1 MTTVI
6 LILIGTVVLAVWQGW
21 LIRNLANVYSQPQSV
36 WPTETPL
43 PKVAVILSLR
53 GRDPYL
59 DQCLRNLIKQDY
71 PDFQIYLVVDSE
83 TDPAWDSIR
92 KIRSE
97 FGDVM
102 IVDTLK
108 YRRPT
113 CSLKNS
119 SLIQAINALPLDVE
133 VVALVDADAIVSPT
147 WIRSLVAPMANPE
160 VGCTTGIRWFAPT
173 ESSFGSRLR
182 CYWNHV
188 AASMIHASHIPWG
201 GSMAVRRNLLDE
213 GLADEWS
220 RMFCEDAHTIN
231 YLRRKGVKLV
241 YVPEATIPN
250 REDVSVASCIRFVNR
265 QMLIFRL
272 YNSNW
277 NWLVL
282 SIFLAAS
289 LRITHDLL
297 IVKALIL
304 TDFFSLACLVCCHP
318 LILLVTRY
326 EVSRLDRIVRQ
337 TVKNQGQVIPSNPLP
352 DLFGYFCV
360 EIVFLTSVIAA
371 LFTQFAVWR
380 GIRYRIRGP
389 EEITLLGYSPYHQPD
404 AAPVVAETTVV

>member
-36 WPTETPL
+36 WPAETPL

-133 VVALVDADAIVSPT
+133 VVALVDADAIVPPT

-201 GSMAVRRNLLDE
+201 GSMAVRRRLLDE
-213 GLADEWS
+213 GLAVEWS

-231 YLRRKGVKLV
+231 
-241 YVPEATIPN
+241 
-250 REDVSVASCIRFVNR
+250 
-265 QMLIFRL
+265 
-272 YNSNW
+272 
-277 NWLVL
+277 
-282 SIFLAAS
+282 LAFEGAKIS
-289 LRITHDLL
+289 
-297 IVKALIL
+297 
-304 TDFFSLACLVCCHP
+304 
-318 LILLVTRY
+318 Y
-326 EVSRLDRIVRQ
+326 
-337 TVKNQGQVIPSNPLP
+337 
-352 DLFGYFCV
+352 
-360 EIVFLTSVIAA
+360 
-371 LFTQFAVWR
+371 
-380 GIRYRIRGP
+380 
-389 EEITLLGYSPYHQPD
+389 
-404 AAPVVAETTVV
+404 

>member
-1 MTTVI
+1 
-6 LILIGTVVLAVWQGW
+6 
-21 LIRNLANVYSQPQSV
+21 
-36 WPTETPL
+36 
-43 PKVAVILSLR
+43 
-53 GRDPYL
+53 
-59 DQCLRNLIKQDY
+59 
-71 PDFQIYLVVDSE
+71 
-83 TDPAWDSIR
+83 
-92 KIRSE
+92 
-97 FGDVM
+97 
-102 IVDTLK
+102 
-108 YRRPT
+108 
-113 CSLKNS
+113 
-119 SLIQAINALPLDVE
+119 
-133 VVALVDADAIVSPT
+133 
-147 WIRSLVAPMANPE
+147 
-160 VGCTTGIRWFAPT
+160 
-173 ESSFGSRLR
+173 
-182 CYWNHV
+182 
-188 AASMIHASHIPWG
+188 
-201 GSMAVRRNLLDE
+201 MAVRRNLLDE

-231 YLRRKGVKLV
+231 YLRRKGAKLV

-272 YNSNW
+272 YNRNW

-389 EEITLLGYSPYHQPD
+389 EEITLLGYSPYQQPDADPVVAEVAAEVAAEVDSALADAAVVAAVVVAVAVAAVVVAAGVVVAAAGFGVVDVGVDGFDTAVDVRGAADDAALVDAALVD
-404 AAPVVAETTVV
+404 AAPVDAALVDAAPCDAVVAGDADVGCPVVGVPDVGVDGPVVSLAADSLADGVAVAAVVDSVSDGAPGVLVGATTGTRSVADGGTV